1 MKLDIFF
8 FSALFSFLF
17 LVVVLEFVRSKR
29 LKEQYSLLWI
39 FISALMIIFALWRD
53 LLERVA
59 SWLGIVYAP
68 SLLFIAGILFSF
80 ALILHYSVI
89 ISKLHTQNVR
99 LAQELGILNKKIE
112 DLNKRLSG
120 GKMVE
125 NDTADPV

>member
-1 MKLDIFF
+1 LKVDIFF
-8 FSALFSFLF
+8 FSALFSLMF

-39 FISALMIIFALWRD
+39 FISVIMIVFALWRD

-59 SWLGIVYAP
+59 SRLGIVYAP
-68 SLLFIAGILFSF
+68 SLLFIVGILFSF

-112 DLNKRLSG
+112 DLNKRVDG
-120 GKMVE
+120 GKTIE
-125 NDTADPV
+125 DSTADPV

>member
-1 MKLDIFF
+1 MKVDIFF
-8 FSALFSFLF
+8 FSALFSLMF

-39 FISALMIIFALWRD
+39 FISVIMIVFALWRD

-59 SWLGIVYAP
+59 SRLGIVYAP
-68 SLLFIAGILFSF
+68 SLLFIVGILFSF

-112 DLNKRLSG
+112 DLNKRVDG
-120 GKMVE
+120 GKTIE
-125 NDTADPV
+125 DSTADPV

>member
-112 DLNKRLSG
+112 DLNKRLNG